1 LEDEHALQTIG
12 VNSGINKLLV
22 IHKEIMPGR
31 TTMIIVK
38 EELGF

>member
-1 LEDEHALQTIG
+1 MGIPSA
-12 VNSGINKLLV
+12 VNKVLWID
-22 IHKEIMPGR
+22 KEVKKDR